1 MSTSIIKL
9 GGQVL
14 KRENVLHPLLVALR
28 TFTEHDHQL
37 VIVQGGGKQADQL
50 HEKLE
55 VPIEKV
61 NGRRITDAESLEI
74 SKMVYRGTLN
84 VNLVSDCLA
93 HDIRAAGITGVD
105 GNTVMVEKRPPI
117 QMDHFDQSSS
127 GNPPETVD
135 FGFVGDIV
143 TVNPE
148 LIQNLLDRGTTPVVG
163 CLAVDDDG
171 QVYNVNADTLAA
183 AIASTLDA
191 DRLIYVTSVSGV
203 LEHKDAEEAFSRL
216 TMSQAKSMIKD
227 GTITEGMIPKMD
239 STERALEGDVDEVL
253 ITGSL
258 ETVSEWEETIQNS
271 THGTTITS

>member
-1 MSTSIIKL
+1 MSTSVIKL
-9 GGQVL
+9 GG
-14 KRENVLHPLLVALR
+14 NVLNEEAVLDPLLEALH
-28 TFTEHDHQL
+28 TFTRNGHN
-37 VIVQGGGKQADQL
+37 VIIVHGGGSQADQL
-50 HEKLE
+50 HEELG

-84 VNLVSDCLA
+84 VDLVADCLA

-105 GNTVMVEKRPPI
+105 ANTVMVEKRPPMK
-117 QMDHFDQSSS
+117 MDRGGAAGDSD
-127 GNPPETVD
+127 PVD

-148 LIQNLLDRGTTPVVG
+148 LIQSLLEQETVPVVG
-163 CLAVDDDG
+163 CLAVDENG

-183 AIASTLDA
+183 AIASDLLV
-191 DRLIYVTSVSGV
+191 DRLIYVSSVPGI
-203 LEHKDAEEAFSRL
+203 LKHKNAEESL
-216 TMSQAKSMIKD
+216 SHVTMDEAKAMIED

-239 STERALEGDVDEVL
+239 STEQALDGGVEEVL

-258 ETVSEWEETIQNS
+258 ESVEDWEDTILNS
-271 THGTTITS
+271 THGTTITA